1 MAIVNYFFDKTLWK
15 RYFKQVVSFWVLFL
29 LFILFIPFTFWIIS
43 LGGLGA
49 MPTFEELE
57 NPHTALAT
65 EIYSAD
71 SVLLGKFYSQNR
83 TNIKFEDLSPN
94 LVNALLAT
102 EDIRFYEHPGIDA
115 RGLIRAISFAAIGEF
130 KGGASTL
137 SQQLAKILFHGQD
150 RQAGIFGKIK
160 QKLKEQV
167 IAVRLESRYTKD
179 EIIAMYLNQAE
190 FNDNAFGIN
199 SAAFTYFKKSCK
211 DLDIEEAAVLVGML
225 QNPSRFNPRR
235 FPERSTSR
243 RNTVLHQ
250 MKRYGFITE
259 ETFETLSNPNDCPIV
274 LNFQKSTHT
283 EGIATYFREVL
294 RLEMMKWANQPENMK
309 LDSTKYDIYRD
320 GLKIYT
326 TINSKLQRHA
336 EAAVHEHLSVLQE
349 EFFKHWKDKDVFAD
363 PNAKNVF
370 LSHVKRSDRYLDLK
384 ENGISHDSIMKVMNT
399 PVQMK
404 IFTHKGELDTIMS
417 PYDSIYYHRMILQ
430 TGFLVVN
437 PEDGSILAWVG
448 GTDYKYFQYDHV
460 TSRRQIGS
468 TFKPFIYSKAIENGY
483 SPCFKITD
491 APVTFEDFDNWTPTN
506 SDEYSNER
514 LTLFQCLAKSKNT
527 CSAYLM
533 KQLGPEVIIQ
543 MIREMGVSAP
553 IDAVPSICLGT
564 PDISALEMA
573 GAYTV
578 FANKGIYTQPNYIT
592 SIQTKDG
599 LELYKTTPESHDVM
613 SEEQAYVMVELLR
626 YVVNHG
632 SGGRIRYRYKIEADV
647 CGKTGTTQNNTDGW
661 FMGFTPQF
669 IGAVWTG
676 GEDRVVRF
684 RSTALG
690 QGANMALPIWGLFA
704 QKLYADKSLGYSQG
718 IRFAMPTGK
727 LPVEL
732 DCSKYRD
739 AANTLPSSNDLDTDA
754 WDSPNQ

>member
-1 MAIVNYFFDKTLWK
+1 MAIVNYFFDKALWK
-15 RYFKQVVSFWVLFL
+15 RYYKQVIGFWLLFL
-29 LFILFIPFTFWIIS
+29 LMILFIPFTFWMVS
-43 LGGLGA
+43 LGALGDL
-49 MPTFEELE
+49 PTFEELE

-65 EIYSAD
+65 EIYSSD

-83 TNIKFEDLSPN
+83 TNVKFEQLSPN

-102 EDIRFYEHPGIDA
+102 EDIRFLKHPGVDA
-115 RGLIRAISFAAIGEF
+115 RAIMRALSGVLTLQS
-130 KGGASTL
+130 KGGGSTL
-137 SQQLAKILFHGQD
+137 TQQLATNLFHV
-150 RQAGIFGKIK
+150 RSTTLLERLK

-167 IAVRLESRYTKD
+167 IAVRLESRYTKE
-179 EIIAMYLNQAE
+179 EILAMYLNTVE
-190 FNDNAFGIN
+190 FNDNAFGIS
-199 SAAFTYFKKSCK
+199 SAAYTYFKK
-211 DLDIEEAAVLVGML
+211 DVGNLDIEEAAVLVGML

-235 FPERSTSR
+235 FPERSTAR
-243 RNTVLHQ
+243 RNIVLYQ
-250 MKRYGFITE
+250 MERYGFIDESTK
-259 ETFETLSNPNDCPIV
+259 ETLSNPNDCPIV

-320 GLKIYT
+320 GLRIYT
-326 TINSKLQRHA
+326 TIHSKVQRHA
-336 EAAVHEHLSVLQE
+336 EAAVHEHLSALQKD
-349 EFFKHWKDKDVFAD
+349 FFKHWKDKDVYAD
-363 PNAKNVF
+363 PVEKKRFIA
-370 LSHVKRSDRYLDLK
+370 LVKKSDRYLDLK
-384 ENGISHDSIMKVMNT
+384 ESGIGEDSIMKVMKQ
-399 PVQMK
+399 PVRMK
-404 IFTHKGELDTIMS
+404 IFTHEGEMDTLMS
-417 PYDSIYYHRMILQ
+417 PYDSIYYHRLILQ

-437 PEDGSILAWVG
+437 PEDGSIMAWVG
-448 GTDYKYFQYDHV
+448 GADYKYFQYDHIN
-460 TSRRQIGS
+460 SRRQVGS

-491 APVTFEDFDNWTPTN
+491 APVTFEDYNNWTPKN

-514 LTLFQCLAKSKNT
+514 LTLFECLAKSKNT
-527 CSAYLM
+527 CSAFLM
-533 KQLGPEVIIQ
+533 KQLGPEVVIQ
-543 MIREMGVSAP
+543 MMREMGITAP
-553 IDAVPSICLGT
+553 IEPVPAISLGSV
-564 PDISALEMA
+564 DISAWEMA

-599 LELYKTTPESHDVM
+599 LELNKTSPESHDVM

-632 SGGRIRYRYKIEADV
+632 SGGRIRYRYKLTADV
-647 CGKTGTTQNNTDGW
+647 CGKTGTTNDNTDGW

-704 QKLYADKSLGYSQG
+704 QKLYADKSLAFSES
-718 IRFAMPTGK
+718 IKFAVPPGK

-732 DCSKYRD
+732 DCSRYRD
-739 AANTLPSSNDLDTDA
+739 AANTLPGGNSTGTPDA
-754 WDSPNQ
+754 WDNPNP

>member
-1 MAIVNYFFDKTLWK
+1 MAVINYFFNKALWA
-15 RYFKQVVSFWVLFL
+15 RYYKQVIAFWVLFL
-29 LFILFIPFTFWIIS
+29 LMILFIPFTFWMVS
-43 LGGLGA
+43 LGALGDL
-49 MPTFEELE
+49 PTFEELE

-65 EIYSAD
+65 EIYSSD

-83 TNIKFEDLSPN
+83 TNVKFEQLSPN

-102 EDIRFYEHPGIDA
+102 EDIRFYKHPGVDA
-115 RGLIRAISFAAIGEF
+115 RAIMRALSGVLTLQS
-130 KGGASTL
+130 KGGGSTL
-137 SQQLAKILFHGQD
+137 TQQLATNLFHV
-150 RQAGIFGKIK
+150 RSSTLFERLK

-167 IAVRLESRYTKD
+167 IAVRLESRYTKE
-179 EIIAMYLNQAE
+179 EILAMYLNTVE
-190 FNDNAFGIN
+190 FNDNAFGIS
-199 SAAFTYFKKSCK
+199 SAAYTYFKKDVSN
-211 DLDIEEAAVLVGML
+211 LDIEEAAVLVGML

-235 FPERSTSR
+235 FPERSTNR
-243 RNTVLHQ
+243 RNIVLFQ
-250 MKRYGFITE
+250 MKRYGFIDESTKE
-259 ETFETLSNPNDCPIV
+259 ILSNTDDCPIA

-309 LDSTKYDIYRD
+309 LDTTKYDIYRD

-326 TINSKLQRHA
+326 TIHSKVQRHA
-336 EAAVHEHLSVLQE
+336 EAAVHEHLTSLQKD
-349 EFFKHWKDKDVFAD
+349 FFIHWKDKDVFAD
-363 PNAKNVF
+363 PKEKNRF
-370 LSHVKRSDRYLDLK
+370 LALVKKSDRYLDLK
-384 ENGISHDSIMKVMNT
+384 ETGISADSIMAVMHK
-399 PVQMK
+399 PVRMK
-404 IFTHKGELDTIMS
+404 IFTHEGEMDTLMS
-417 PYDSIYYHRMILQ
+417 PYDSIYYHRLILQ

-437 PEDGSILAWVG
+437 PEDGSIMAWVG
-448 GTDYKYFQYDHV
+448 GADYKYFQYDHIH
-460 TSRRQIGS
+460 SRRQIGS

-491 APVTFEDFDNWTPTN
+491 APVTFEDYGGWTPKN

-543 MIREMGVSAP
+543 MMREMGITAP
-553 IDAVPSICLGT
+553 IEPVPAICLGT
-564 PDISALEMA
+564 PDISAFEMA

-578 FANKGIYTQPNYIT
+578 FANKGIYSQPNYIS

-599 LELYKTTPESHDVM
+599 LELYKTMPESHDVM
-613 SEEQAYVMVELLR
+613 SEEQAYVMVDLLR

-632 SGGRIRYRYKIEADV
+632 SGGRLRYRYKLTADV
-647 CGKTGTTQNNTDGW
+647 CGKTGTTDDNTDGW

-704 QKLYADKSLGYSQG
+704 QKLYADKSLAFSES
-718 IRFAMPTGK
+718 IRFPMPPGK

-739 AANTLPSSNDLDTDA
+739 AANTLPGGNNPGTPDA
-754 WDSPNQ
+754 WDNPNP